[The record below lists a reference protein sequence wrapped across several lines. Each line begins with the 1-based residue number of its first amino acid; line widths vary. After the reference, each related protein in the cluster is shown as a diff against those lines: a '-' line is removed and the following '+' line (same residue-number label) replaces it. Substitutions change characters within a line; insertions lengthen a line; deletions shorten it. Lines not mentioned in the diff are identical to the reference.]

1 MVWCP
6 KWSPKKIVALD
17 GRSVEPI
24 ICERGDADKDGV
36 CDDWD
41 RELDTPLGARVD
53 GAGKALDMD
62 LDGVIDL
69 NDACVTVPGLAK
81 IRMSLLSRWNSWNYW
96 RN

>member
-1 MVWCP
+1 MVLIGCWLLL
-6 KWSPKKIVALD
+6 V
-17 GRSVEPI
+17 V
-24 ICERGDADKDGV
+24 ERGDADKDGV

-81 IRMSLLSRWNSWNYW
+81 NLNNLLE
-96 RN
+96 